1 MVYEHMAD
9 AEWTYEITHSYYKY
23 NHNVYPAFKNV

>member
-9 AEWTYEITHSYYKY
+9 AEWTYEITHSSY
-23 NHNVYPAFKNV
+23 NHNVYPAFKSV